1 MGWRVLSE
9 FESIFL
15 LIAERLDEGIRLVLI
30 QPAQITHTVRAH
42 VRFGSKAD
50 INMHGRKRLLCAK
63 SGHWARR
70 TGSSFRLAGRL

>member
-42 VRFGSKAD
+42 VRFGSKAAVT
-50 INMHGRKRLLCAK
+50 GRLSESLFYPRKR
-63 SGHWARR
+63 
-70 TGSSFRLAGRL
+70 T

>member
-50 INMHGRKRLLCAK
+50 IPRGDPNVCFTPESRHK
-63 SGHWARR
+63 
-70 TGSSFRLAGRL
+70 TT

>member
-42 VRFGSKAD
+42 VRFGSLAAV
-50 INMHGRKRLLCAK
+50 KRC
-63 SGHWARR
+63 GD
-70 TGSSFRLAGRL
+70 